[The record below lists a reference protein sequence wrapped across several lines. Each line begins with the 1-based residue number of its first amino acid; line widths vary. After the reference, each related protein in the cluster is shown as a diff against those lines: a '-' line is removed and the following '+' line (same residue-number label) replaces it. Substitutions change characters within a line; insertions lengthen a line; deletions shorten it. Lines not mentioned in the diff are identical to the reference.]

1 VDEYVIRVRQGAAP
15 ERIGPETIVRPRDPV
30 RRRVSSGATTRRT
43 ALARRLLKPW
53 GMTHRLD
60 INEDGKANRISFEG
74 VLDRAALEDVLSH
87 ARLARRN
94 GARTVV
100 LVLATGTEV
109 HRECIEALI
118 GAEGLRVEAVSPF
131 LARWLRQCGV
141 E

>member
-1 VDEYVIRVRQGAAP
+1 
-15 ERIGPETIVRPRDPV
+15 
-30 RRRVSSGATTRRT
+30 
-43 ALARRLLKPW
+43 
-53 GMTHRLD
+53 MTHRLD
-60 INEDGKANRISFEG
+60 IDEDGDANRISFEG